1 MGREG
6 QVDHGPCKLEITT
19 QNFHPATPRQLH
31 STTGCCAV
39 QCHLRTCCSV
49 VYSSSHFLLCIK
61 NTFTYSTTA
70 LLLITVITTQLKSFA
85 VGAKLGH
92 NKWISTHALAHSKF
106 SSLAGHAP
114 TQSITLEV
122 ATGENL
128 LTFCDIKD
136 MELVSPPFTC
146 IDNTLVEG
154 WSSLYGL
161 CGYTVS
167 AYGG

>member
-19 QNFHPATPRQLH
+19 QNFHPATP
-31 STTGCCAV
+31 TGNCILQQAV
-39 QCHLRTCCSV
+39 VQFSATSEPV
-49 VYSSSHFLLCIK
+49 VLLYSSSHFLLCIK
-61 NTFTYSTTA
+61 NTFTYSTA
-70 LLLITVITTQLKSFA
+70 LLLITVITAQLKLFA

-92 NKWISTHALAHSKF
+92 NKWIATHALAHSKF
-106 SSLAGHAP
+106 SSLEPAMHP

-154 WSSLYGL
+154 
-161 CGYTVS
+161 
-167 AYGG
+167 

>member
-1 MGREG
+1 MGQEG

-19 QNFHPATPRQLH
+19 QNFHPATPTQVIGNCILQQ
-31 STTGCCAV
+31 AV
-39 QCHLRTCCSV
+39 VQFSATSEPV
-49 VYSSSHFLLCIK
+49 VLLYSSLLCIT
-61 NTFTYSTTA
+61 NTFTYSTE
-70 LLLITVITTQLKSFA
+70 LLLITVITTQLKLFS
-85 VGAKLGH
+85 VGTKLGH
-92 NKWISTHALAHSKF
+92 NEWIATHALAHSKF
-106 SSLAGHAP
+106 SSLELAMHP

-146 IDNTLVEG
+146 IDNTLDER